1 MDFSSDVLTLEVD
14 NHIATLWLDRPGKRN
29 AMSPEFIA
37 DLPRAMAA
45 IGDDDNVRVAII
57 AGRGKSFCVGI
68 DLASLG
74 GGGGRADGDK
84 VSGATASLRQMQV
97 TRDFQAA
104 ISAVAECPVPVIAA
118 IHSHC
123 IGAGMDLVTACD
135 IRLAAEDALFGVR
148 ETKIGIVADVG
159 TLQRLPGIVTNG
171 QVAELAYTGKDIGA
185 QRAEKIGLV
194 NDVYADADAV
204 YAAALELA
212 AEIAANAPLAVRG
225 TKFILQQGEDL
236 TTEQSL
242 LLNGLWTMATTLNS
256 NDLKEAMQAYLQKRP
271 ANYTGT

>member
-14 NHIATLWLDRPGKRN
+14 DHVATLWLDRPDKRN

-45 IGDDDNVRVAII
+45 IGDDDSVRVAVI

-68 DLASLG
+68 DLASLSG
-74 GGGGRADGDK
+74 APSGTDADK
-84 VSGATASLRQMQV
+84 VSGATASLRQMKV

-104 ISAVAECPVPVIAA
+104 ISAVADCPVPVIAA

-123 IGAGMDLVTACD
+123 LGAGMDLVTACD

-159 TLQRLPGIVTNG
+159 TLQRLPGIVANG

-204 YAAALELA
+204 VAAARELA

-242 LLNGLWTMATTLNS
+242 LLNGLWTMVTTLNS
-256 NDLKEAMQAYLQKRP
+256 SDLREAMQAYSQGRP
-271 ANYTGT
+271 AKYTGT